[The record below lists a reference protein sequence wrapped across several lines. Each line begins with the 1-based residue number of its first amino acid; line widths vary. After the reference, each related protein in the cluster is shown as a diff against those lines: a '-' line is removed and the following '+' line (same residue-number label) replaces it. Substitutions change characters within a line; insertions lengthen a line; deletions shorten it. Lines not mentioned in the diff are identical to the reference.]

1 MSCAKLEVKHRLTP
15 VEKEDMLTSEEKIEL
30 VTPNPSPRVDPF
42 TVCGPRGMTTAR
54 RRLPELLFASA
65 EMRLGVRLR
74 VRHRRFWHS
83 GVVYLFCLG
92 YREVGI
98 FCANSFAFA
107 ANCQVFQYHD
117 RRPSLCKRTLDYAIA
132 SDAG

>member
-15 VEKEDMLTSEEKIEL
+15 VEKEDMLTMEQKIEL

-54 RRLPELLFASA
+54 RRLPELLLASA

-92 YREVGI
+92 YREVGYSAQI
-98 FCANSFAFA
+98 HLRLPPIVKCSSITIGDQVRAN
-107 ANCQVFQYHD
+107 VH
-117 RRPSLCKRTLDYAIA
+117 LTTL
-132 SDAG
+132 